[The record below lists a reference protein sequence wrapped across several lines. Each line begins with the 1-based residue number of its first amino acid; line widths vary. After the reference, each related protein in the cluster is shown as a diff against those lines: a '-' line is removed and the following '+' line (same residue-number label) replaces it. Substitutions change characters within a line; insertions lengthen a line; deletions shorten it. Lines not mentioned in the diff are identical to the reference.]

1 MQAKSIF
8 NKAVT
13 SNFFKPIK
21 KNFSP
26 EPIRLSKEIYSWI
39 KILNIKVKLKVKE

>member
-8 NKAVT
+8 NKALT

-26 EPIRLSKEIYSWI
+26 EPIRLYQKKFIHE
-39 KILNIKVKLKVKE
+39 LKY